1 MAEVERTGMCL
12 QRSHHGPAADLL
24 HQRALCMN
32 DMRQEPATLLG
43 FDYGTRKIGVA
54 VGQSLTGTA
63 TPLTTLRL
71 VQNRPDWESIRRLIE
86 EWQPEALVV
95 GLPFQMDDTPA
106 EMNRKALR
114 FARQLEGRFHLPVHM
129 ADERLTSRE
138 AWSRIGGRAMKDLES
153 IDAMAAKLILE
164 TWLGS
169 Q

>member
-1 MAEVERTGMCL
+1 MHEQAL
-12 QRSHHGPAADLL
+12 QRVSRGPVAGMLPPSPQGWIYGAPARQSPGSHALQD
-24 HQRALCMN
+24 LCMSTTK
-32 DMRQEPATLLG
+32 EKPATLLG

-71 VQNRPDWESIRRLIE
+71 VQNHPDWESIRHLIE

-114 FARQLEGRFHLPVHM
+114 FARQLASPRGKP
-129 ADERLTSRE
+129 
-138 AWSRIGGRAMKDLES
+138 G
-153 IDAMAAKLILE
+153 AA
-164 TWLGS
+164 S
-169 Q
+169 VAAP